1 MYSWMLGVK
10 RKGTASPFARIGLA
24 GLHPIKE
31 CQLYFLFFFSI
42 YIHLPGNISVIQT
55 LPVSLEIDIL

>member
-24 GLHPIKE
+24 GLHPIKK
-31 CQLYFLFFFSI
+31 CWFYFLSFSI